1 MAEEKSGGPVSK
13 EELGRATWTFLH
25 TLAARYPDNPT
36 RQQKK
41 DVKELMAILTRMYP
55 CKDCA
60 DHFKKVLSENPVQ
73 AGSHT
78 EFSMWLCQVHNVVN
92 RSLDKPIFPCER
104 VEARWGKSECPER
117 ECDVLEKNW
126 VGLLR
131 TCGKEYE
138 VWGYERDRRRGK
150 ASDRR
155 WSSPLPNL
163 IRLRTTTPHLLP
175 DNENVYGQV
184 SPNSPVCVTGLLGFG
199 LGGSGAGGLGPSGL
213 GLDFRL
219 D

>member
-1 MAEEKSGGPVSK
+1 MLDSEKNPLQSVLKTLDKISSFIQIHLSNFMVPSPSPSTKSPLFSLYHSSKLNPWDRDSLPSIPLKDTKEKSAGPVSK

-60 DHFKKVLSENPVQ
+60 DHFKKVLSGNPVQ

-78 EFSMWLCQVHNVVN
+78 EFSLWLCQVHNVVN
-92 RSLDKPIFPCER
+92 RSIDKPIFPCER

-117 ECDVLEKNW
+117 ECDVL
-126 VGLLR
+126 
-131 TCGKEYE
+131 
-138 VWGYERDRRRGK
+138 
-150 ASDRR
+150 
-155 WSSPLPNL
+155 
-163 IRLRTTTPHLLP
+163 
-175 DNENVYGQV
+175 
-184 SPNSPVCVTGLLGFG
+184 
-199 LGGSGAGGLGPSGL
+199 GSTI
-213 GLDFRL
+213 DF
-219 D
+219 

>member
-1 MAEEKSGGPVSK
+1 MLESEKNPLQGVLKCMDKISTFIQIHLSNFMLPSPKPPLFSLSHSSKQNPWSTHSLPSIPLKNTKEKSGGPVSK

-73 AGSHT
+73 VGSHT

-117 ECDVLEKNW
+117 ECDVL
-126 VGLLR
+126 GS
-131 TCGKEYE
+131 TI
-138 VWGYERDRRRGK
+138 DF
-150 ASDRR
+150 SDT
-155 WSSPLPNL
+155 
-163 IRLRTTTPHLLP
+163 RL
-175 DNENVYGQV
+175 
-184 SPNSPVCVTGLLGFG
+184 
-199 LGGSGAGGLGPSGL
+199 
-213 GLDFRL
+213 
-219 D
+219 